1 MYVCMYVCSMYLYL
15 MIRAWNG
22 KQVTTIDEDDRQEA
36 LGREPGNA
44 AEGVEEVDDDSD
56 DGRKKAID
64 KVLDLVNLSF

>member
-1 MYVCMYVCSMYLYL
+1 MYVCMYLYL
-15 MIRAWNG
+15 MICAWNG